1 MGYKDKDGYFYI
13 VDRKKDLIIV
23 NGMNVYPRV
32 IEDVIYKYPSV
43 AEVCVIG
50 LPDKLHGEIP
60 IAFVVVKEGKRVKKE
75 EILGLCKK
83 HLGIYEIP
91 HKIEFVS
98 ELPKTSTGKIDK
110 KLLRSKFIT

>member
-23 NGMNVYPRV
+23 NGMNVYSRV

-60 IAFVVVKEGKRVKKE
+60 IAFVVVKECKRVKKE
-75 EILGLCKK
+75 EILDLCKN
-83 HLGIYEIP
+83 HLGTYEIP